1 MSLPVTGW
9 GERLRTSGFLV
20 LRMSWRIVSVA
31 IVVDV
36 DVDQVYKKVD
46 WSIERF
52 RQRKVVESDGAQ
64 ICVASGNGWEVRLGL
79 MCETCHI
86 ISVIWPEQG
95 TPGLCLLHYDSIGE

>member
-46 WSIERF
+46 
-52 RQRKVVESDGAQ
+52 
-64 ICVASGNGWEVRLGL
+64 
-79 MCETCHI
+79 
-86 ISVIWPEQG
+86 
-95 TPGLCLLHYDSIGE
+95 